1 MADQAAKLEQYIA
14 LAKSARG
21 ESAAKLIVNATSA
34 VSYLA
39 SWVDS
44 DTDDQPGVYVFGELL
59 DQPSIQDVSH
69 IHRRKL
75 TIS

>member
-34 VSYLA
+34 VSYPL
-39 SWVDS
+39 SRVDS
-44 DTDDQPGVYVFGELL
+44 DTDD
-59 DQPSIQDVSH
+59 
-69 IHRRKL
+69 
-75 TIS
+75 

>member
-34 VSYLA
+34 VSYLI
-39 SWVDS
+39 S
-44 DTDDQPGVYVFGELL
+44 GEDL
-59 DQPSIQDVSH
+59 D
-69 IHRRKL
+69 
-75 TIS
+75 

>member
-34 VSYLA
+34 VSYLK
-39 SWVDS
+39 SGEEM
-44 DTDDQPGVYVFGELL
+44 DTGTDG
-59 DQPSIQDVSH
+59 
-69 IHRRKL
+69 
-75 TIS
+75 

>member
-34 VSYLA
+34 VSYCLPREDLDL
-39 SWVDS
+39 V
-44 DTDDQPGVYVFGELL
+44 TDD
-59 DQPSIQDVSH
+59 
-69 IHRRKL
+69 
-75 TIS
+75 